1 MVYVTGFV
9 IWTFFGLLAAGV
21 MRVVYRA
28 PGTTPL
34 LTYVFGFF
42 GAFVGGMLG
51 VFPYVAHNPYP
62 TRVGALI
69 GAALGALLF
78 SFIYHIAERK
88 GA

>member
-21 MRVVYRA
+21 MRAVYPVPSTA
-28 PGTTPL
+28 PV

-62 TRVGALI
+62 TRVGALV
-69 GAALGALLF
+69 GAALGGILF
-78 SFIYHIAERK
+78 SFIYHLVDRK
-88 GA
+88 AT